1 MGLTLCS
8 SLAATPQQV
17 GKGLLPSV
25 TVETRGVLR
34 PSALRKL
41 MFNNCSIFLN
51 EIERRLKH
59 QEAFK
64 HIVLVGLL
72 GAAMELGFL
81 SSGTACSSAGLQP
94 FIPVILGFG
103 FLFRRLV
110 FGFLIATQ
118 HNNLHAD
125 SAKNSQ
131 IPLPFFSPCEALIV
145 GAKVFVETHKS
156 DLGGH
161 FWRVQMQHTQL
172 GLVIYIMVSNLLRC

>member
-1 MGLTLCS
+1 M
-8 SLAATPQQV
+8 
-17 GKGLLPSV
+17 
-25 TVETRGVLR
+25 
-34 PSALRKL
+34 
-41 MFNNCSIFLN
+41 
-51 EIERRLKH
+51 KH

-131 IPLPFFSPCEALIV
+131 IPLPVV